1 MVIVDINEIAGCKSK
16 CCSVKIKKISHYFMI
31 LANVSEE
38 TFCND
43 SGVFAPVV
51 LARTVSFTPA
61 SKYSNRRDE
70 FYAISSSRKQ

>member
-1 MVIVDINEIAGCKSK
+1 MVIVDIKEIAGCKSK

-38 TFCND
+38 TYCNE
-43 SGVFAPVV
+43 SGAIAHVV

-61 SKYSNRRDE
+61 SKYSTRRDA
-70 FYAISSSRKQ
+70 FYAISSSRKE